1 MATSTDTASQKLR
14 QQWCGLQKISER
26 DLTGGRGREV
36 TRRPVLMWSQEVCH
50 NLQTDLSPEAPPP
63 TDGASAQPML
73 RPPGDGRLGGYR
85 RDQKDSHS
93 PSSKQVGRKVEQRRG
108 GLRFK
113 KKKKKKRG
121 EDKMCAEEDLRRN
134 SGSPPGAHLVRAR
147 TCLGVDE
154 ETGRISRINLSETTQ
169 CEDDYF
175 LKGSHPRF

>member
-1 MATSTDTASQKLR
+1 MRSPK
-14 QQWCGLQKISER
+14 KISER
-26 DLTGGRGREV
+26 DLTGGRGV
-36 TRRPVLMWSQEVCH
+36 TRQEVCH

-113 KKKKKKRG
+113 RKTCG
-121 EDKMCAEEDLRRN
+121 GTLV
-134 SGSPPGAHLVRAR
+134 PPGSSFSPSTDVS
-147 TCLGVDE
+147 
-154 ETGRISRINLSETTQ
+154 GR
-169 CEDDYF
+169 
-175 LKGSHPRF
+175 G